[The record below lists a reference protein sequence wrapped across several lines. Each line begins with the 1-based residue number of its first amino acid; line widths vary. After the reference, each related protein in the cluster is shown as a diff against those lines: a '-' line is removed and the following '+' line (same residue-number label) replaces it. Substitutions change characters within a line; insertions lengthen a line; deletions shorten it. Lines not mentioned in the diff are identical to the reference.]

1 MSHIRL
7 KLNAGA
13 PGSRNDHKMALTKKS
28 FLAGA
33 AVGVG
38 LTAAVAVGAGVQ
50 MQMASA
56 QQAIQPVAPVGAMP
70 ATGAPMSFANI
81 IERVAPAVVSI
92 QVTTH
97 LPQQRTMQIPGLP
110 FQFNMPPGAG
120 GDDQDSGPDAGGDD
134 SDGPTAATPKTPG
147 ARAKKPRGPE
157 AMAAGSGFFISADGY
172 LVTNNHVIE
181 NADTIKVTLTDQREL
196 TAHLIGRDPVT
207 DLAVIKV
214 DGNNFPFVNFEAQA
228 KPRVG
233 DWVIAIGNPYLLGGT
248 VTAGIVSSEGRSI
261 PGEQQVVP
269 YLQIDAPINRG
280 NSGGPTFD
288 VYGRVI
294 GVNTAIYSENGGSV
308 GIGFAIPATLASG
321 IVRDLIA
328 HGKVS
333 HGYLG
338 ITIQDVT
345 AEIAASE
352 GIEAR
357 HGALVGDVVA
367 GGPGGA
373 AGLQPGDIIT
383 SVNGKPVNSKEEL
396 TQITAMS
403 QPGDALHI
411 DLLRAGHKMALTAKA
426 GTRPSPAE
434 MAENGGLGA
443 APGATPG
450 ETATTKVMGLSLSPL
465 TEALRQQFGV
475 QPSVHG
481 VVVTKVAQDSD
492 AAQNGLRPGMVIVR
506 AGDHTVSTPG
516 DVTTAIAEARRAHRP
531 SVLLLINIGGRTAFF
546 VLKLDGA
553 DAGSR

>member
-1 MSHIRL
+1 
-7 KLNAGA
+7 
-13 PGSRNDHKMALTKKS
+13 MALTKKS

-56 QQAIQPVAPVGAMP
+56 EQAIQPVAPPGVLP
-70 ATGAPMSFANI
+70 PTGAPMSFANI

-97 LPQQRTMQIPGLP
+97 LAQPRTMQIPGLP
-110 FQFNMPPGAG
+110 FQFNMPNNGG
-120 GDDQDSGPDAGGDD
+120 GDDEDNNGADNGGDD
-134 SDGPTAATPKTPG
+134 SDAPAAGAPKSPH
-147 ARAKKPRGPE
+147 ARRPRGPE

-172 LVTNNHVIE
+172 IVTNNHVIE

-214 DGNNFPFVNFEAQA
+214 DGANFPFVNFEAQA

-294 GVNTAIYSENGGSV
+294 GVNTAIYSETGGSV
-308 GIGFAIPATLASG
+308 GIGFAIPASLASG

-328 HGKVS
+328 HGHVS

-345 AEIAASE
+345 ADIAASE

-367 GGPGGA
+367 GGPGGS

-383 SVNGKPVNSKEEL
+383 SVNGKPVNSKEQL

-411 DLLRAGHKMALTAKA
+411 ELLRAGHKMSVTAKA

-434 MAENGGLGA
+434 LAENGGLGGAPDA
-443 APGATPG
+443 APGAS
-450 ETATTKVMGLSLSPL
+450 AATKVLGLSLSSL
-465 TEALRQQFGV
+465 TEALRQQFGL
-475 QPSVHG
+475 PPTVHG
-481 VVVTKVAQDSD
+481 VVITKVTQDSD
-492 AAQNGLRPGMVIVR
+492 AAQEGLRPGIVIVR
-506 AGDHTVSTPG
+506 AGDHPVATPA
-516 DVTTAIAEARRAHRP
+516 DVTAAIAEARRMHRP
-531 SVLLLINIGGRTAFF
+531 SVLLLINVGGRTAFT

-553 DAGSR
+553 DASSR